1 MLTESE
7 IKRFIEEDAVSERK
21 RLAAVGQRYY
31 EATHD
36 ILNYRMFYYDS
47 DGQLV
52 EDRVRANYR
61 ICHPFFTE
69 LADQLAAYIM
79 SFEESPIRAIPA
91 AEGLQEH
98 LDTYFDDEFWSEF
111 HDVITGAYVK
121 GGEYLYAF
129 KNANDRLAFQWADS
143 MNVVEVPAKYASD
156 EQDHILYWY
165 IDRIEKGRK
174 IIKRIQDHTATEIT
188 YYKQVDNGRIK
199 IDDAIVPNPAP
210 NVLWKDKK
218 TGAMY
223 GNGLGFIPF
232 WRLDNNRKQISGL
245 KPIKGIID
253 DYDLIACGLS
263 NNLKDFDTPLYA
275 VSGFQGDD
283 LDQLSQ
289 NIRTKKTVGI
299 GEGGDIEIKTVEIP
313 YEARK
318 QKLEIDERNI
328 YRFGMGLNTV
338 GLKDTTATTNL
349 AIKAAY
355 SLLDLKANKLIKRI
369 KQFLK
374 GIIKAVLDEIN
385 KNNKTDYQNS
395 DVEVH
400 FEPEIPTNAQENA
413 QIELTEAQAE
423 QLRINSIIQVA
434 TVIGDEE
441 TLRAIC
447 DILDLDYEE
456 LKDQIPQNNEVANFL
471 NAQSTLAA
479 VVTDDEQPTEDSST
493 TVS

>member
-21 RLAAVGQRYY
+21 RLARVGQRYY
-31 EATHD
+31 EAEHD
-36 ILNYRMFYYDS
+36 ILNYRMFYFNE
-47 DGQLV
+47 DGQLT
-52 EDRVRANYR
+52 EDKVRANYR
-61 ICHPFFTE
+61 ISHPFYTE
-69 LADQLAAYIM
+69 LVDQLAAYIM
-79 SFEESPIRAIPA
+79 SFEESPIKAIPT
-91 AEGLQEH
+91 AEGLQGH
-98 LDTYFDDEFWSEF
+98 LDVYFDDEFWAEF
-111 HDVITGAYVK
+111 HDVITGANMK
-121 GGEYLYAF
+121 GFEYIYAF
-129 KNANDRLAFQWADS
+129 KNTENRLAFQCADS
-143 MNVVEVPAKYASD
+143 MNVVEIPAKYASD
-156 EQDHILYWY
+156 DQNHILYWY
-165 IDRIEKGRK
+165 IDRIEKGK
-174 IIKRIQDHTATEIT
+174 KVIKRIQDHTANEIV
-188 YYKQVDNGRIK
+188 YYRQVDNGRIK
-199 IDDAIVPNPAP
+199 IDDTISPNPAP

-218 TGAMY
+218 TGALY

-263 NNLKDFDTPLYA
+263 NNLKDFDSPLYA
-275 VSGFQGDD
+275 VSGFQGND
-283 LDQLSQ
+283 LDELQQ
-289 NIRTKKTVGI
+289 NIRTKKMIGV
-299 GEGGDIEIKTVEIP
+299 GEGGDVEIKTVEIP

-338 GLKDTTATTNL
+338 GLKDTSATTNL

-369 KQFLK
+369 KQLLK
-374 GIIKAVLDEIN
+374 GIIKVVLDEIN
-385 KNNKTDYQNS
+385 AKNKTAYQYS

-400 FEPEIPTNAQENA
+400 FVPEIPTNAQENA

-447 DILDLDYEE
+447 DILDLDFEE
-456 LKDQIPQNNEVANFL
+456 LKDQIPQNNEVANL
-471 NAQSTLAA
+471 LDAQKTLAA
-479 VVTDDEQPTEDSST
+479 VVTEDEQPTEIST
-493 TVS
+493 TRIS